1 MEPEEMST
9 RILIKLK
16 KTGEVFEAISYGFGA
31 YNVKGEMF
39 SKKSYTVI
47 QVIK

>member
-39 SKKSYTVI
+39 SKKSYRILKVL
-47 QVIK
+47 

>member
-1 MEPEEMST
+1 MST

-31 YNVKGEMF
+31 FDVRGNMY
-39 SKKSYTVI
+39 SKKSYV
-47 QVIK
+47 VLKVL